1 MGIVS
6 AHPRLSA
13 AALLVLLVL
22 VSVLSMRLLS
32 HPAAKNDKSA
42 DMLPARFGWQWCPE
56 ESAPTVAPPRAAAPI
71 ETGMVRTV
79 RHGALGVEWFWCRS
93 RSREDLLVLRA
104 RVTNYGSDPVDRV
117 RLDFSLYDKDDS
129 FLGSHSVA
137 LRKLEGHGASSVE
150 DKLPTQFGEWAKW
163 TAWSMR
169 LASVET
175 N

>member
-1 MGIVS
+1 MAIVS

-13 AALLVLLVL
+13 AALLVVLVL

-32 HPAAKNDKSA
+32 HPGAKNDKSA

-56 ESAPTVAPPRAAAPI
+56 ESASTVTPPRAAPS

-79 RHGALGVEWFWCRS
+79 RQGALGVEWFWCRS

>member
-1 MGIVS
+1 MGIVN

-13 AALLVLLVL
+13 VALLVLFVL
-22 VSVLSMRLLS
+22 VSVLSMRLFS
-32 HPAAKNDKSA
+32 PPAVKNDKSA

-56 ESAPTVAPPRAAAPI
+56 ESASTVTPPRAAPI

-79 RHGALGVEWFWCRS
+79 RQGALGVEWFWCRS

-104 RVTNYGSDPVDRV
+104 RVTNYGSDAIDRV
-117 RLDFSLYDKDDS
+117 RLDFSVYDKDDS
-129 FLGSHSVA
+129 FLGNHSVA